1 MLLASSFVT
10 LALIA
15 IDTTSAFVSLSSP
28 FTTFSDSDTIEGVS
42 GGPIDCDATYD
53 FDLFHCCNGKCTPL
67 KFVNDGD
74 NDCGD
79 YSDEAFKFQEGDE
92 GYMTNVCECNA
103 KNKWNSPKNDDD
115 DDDDDDAEIHAVGPV
130 DCLDADGEI
139 QNNQAEKNPFAE
151 SPSECFG
158 DRFSS
163 EIGLPRGQISTNSN
177 AGSGF
182 GSSSGSGDEPY
193 GCMGECTI
201 NPIFC
206 TRGNACSCSGAGY
219 QEVEFPFD
227 NPINGQTEVC
237 SRCAPDDDDDDD
249 WDIATDILGSA
260 GMAIWL
266 IVVLSVVPLC
276 CCITCAVGIYCC
288 FFAAAAAAASTQQ
301 PRPAVNQQQ
310 AVVQTQT
317 AVHTDP
323 RATKAEVINPTFA
336 APEAPP
342 AYNRNGN

>member
-28 FTTFSDSDTIEGVS
+28 FTTFSDSDTIELIE

-53 FDLFHCCNGKCTPL
+53 FDLFHCCNGK
-67 KFVNDGD
+67 F
-74 NDCGD
+74 
-79 YSDEAFKFQEGDE
+79 
-92 GYMTNVCECNA
+92 
-103 KNKWNSPKNDDD
+103 
-115 DDDDDDAEIHAVGPV
+115 

-310 AVVQTQT
+310 AVVQTQA

-323 RATKAEVINPTFA
+323 RATKAEVINPIFA

-342 AYNRNGN
+342 AYTRNGN